1 MRAAGSL
8 FADARMAR
16 GNQVGGGVV
25 GAGPGDATAPAPIRL
40 FD

>member
-8 FADARMAR
+8 FADRHMAVD
-16 GNQVGGGVV
+16 NQVDGGVV